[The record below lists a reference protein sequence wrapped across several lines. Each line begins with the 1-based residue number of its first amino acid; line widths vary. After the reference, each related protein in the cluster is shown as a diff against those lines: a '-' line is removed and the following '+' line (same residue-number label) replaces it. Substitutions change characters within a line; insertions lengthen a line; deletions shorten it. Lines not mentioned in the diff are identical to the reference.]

1 VPVSVDG
8 RINVPPDREQQRGA
22 APEGGGGRDVC
33 HHCSELTGAGE
44 EAMLRELPEA
54 WHEQAE
60 NGALSRL
67 AWRGDNSDP

>member
-22 APEGGGGRDVC
+22 APEGGGGRDVRD
-33 HHCSELTGAGE
+33 HCPELTGASE

-54 WHEQAE
+54 WQQETQDGTLAR
-60 NGALSRL
+60 LS
-67 AWRGDNSDP
+67 A